1 MYKAIAANKRNT
13 VIIIGLFVALLTAI
27 AVWWGNY
34 SGNGSSAILIVGF
47 VLLYT
52 LFQYFMAGSLAVA
65 MSGAIQIEKSDNPRL
80 WNTVENLAI
89 TEGMPMPKVYVI
101 NDPAPNAFATGR
113 DPKHAIVAATTGL
126 LEIMDDNELQ
136 GVMAHEMSH
145 VKNYDIRVSTIVFG
159 LVSAIGILADMAM
172 RAAFWSGMFGGGG
185 RDRDRN
191 GGGDNNGIGLVLIL
205 IGIVASIIAFLIGPL
220 VQAAVSRQREYLADA
235 SGAEITRFPE
245 GLASALEKLGQYGRP
260 MRKHSTSMAHMYI
273 ADPIK
278 PGFVERAF
286 STHPPIPER
295 IARLKKIGS
304 GF

>member
-13 VIIIGLFVALLTAI
+13 WFIIGLFVALI
-27 AVWWGNY
+27 AGLSIWWGQAT
-34 SGNGSSAILIVGF
+34 GNGSGAIMVIVIAGF
-47 VLLYT
+47 YT
-52 LFQYFMAGSLAVA
+52 LIQYYAAGSIAVL
-65 MSGAIQIEKSDNPRL
+65 MSGAQQIEKSDNPRL

-89 TEGMPMPKVYVI
+89 TEGLPMPKVYI
-101 NDPAPNAFATGR
+101 IDDQAPNAFATGR

-126 LEIMDDNELQ
+126 LAIMDDSELE
-136 GVMAHEMSH
+136 GVMAHEISH

-159 LVSAIGILADMAM
+159 LVSAIGIIADMAIRM
-172 RAAFWSGMFGGGG
+172 AMFSSMFSGGD

-191 GGGDNNGIGLVLIL
+191 ANGLGLVTLL
-205 IGIVASIIAFLIGPL
+205 VGLVASLIAFLIGPL

-235 SGAEITRFPE
+235 TGAEITRYPE
-245 GLASALEKLGQYGRP
+245 GLASALAKLAQYGRP
-260 MRKHSTSMAHMYI
+260 MRRANSAMAHLYT

-278 PGFVERAF
+278 PGLVERAF

-295 IARLKKIGS
+295 IARLKKIGA